1 MLYCY
6 LAFVFYHFF
15 LAVITRTLNLK
26 LTCRVDVLIGFATTS
41 CTDQEKTISQYNELN
56 NMGRLH
62 EIHENLCHPGITRLA
77 HFVKV
82 GNLSYS
88 IEEVKRVC
96 AASAVC
102 ARWKPRFY
110 TPEAGRLVKATQPME
125 RLSNDFKGSLRSTSK
140 NRYLL
145 TVIDEYSR
153 FPFAF
158 ACTNTNT
165 DSVIQSL
172 NQIFIVFGMRLISIQ
187 IEGHPSYQRKCVD
200 ISPISELLLA
210 GQHLITPRKRS
221 VWTV

>member
-1 MLYCY
+1 MS
-6 LAFVFYHFF
+6 V
-15 LAVITRTLNLK
+15 
-26 LTCRVDVLIGFATTS
+26 TS
-41 CTDQEKTISQYNELN
+41 CTDQEKNNIPADTLSRDQCNALN
-56 NMGRLH
+56 NMGRFH

-82 GNLSYS
+82 RNLPYS

-96 AASAVC
+96 AACKVC

-110 TPEAGRLVKATQPME
+110 TPEAGRLVKASQPME
-125 RLSNDFKGSLRSTSK
+125 QLSIDFRRLLPSTSK

-145 TVIDEYSR
+145 TVIEEYSR

-172 NQIFIVFGMRLISIQ
+172 NQIFIVFGMWIRRCIFIFHHIILFL
-187 IEGHPSYQRKCVD
+187 YV
-200 ISPISELLLA
+200 
-210 GQHLITPRKRS
+210 
-221 VWTV
+221 